1 MQKLSIGEASGM
13 FALMNKVCQ
22 NSGPKPKPNKKK
34 LWRFLKI
41 EGSVLMYIVPPLG
54 RTYIGESAKAYGL
67 KVRCLYGEHVGEHI
81 VNLGNILGTH

>member
-1 MQKLSIGEASGM
+1 M
-13 FALMNKVCQ
+13 FALITKLCQ
-22 NSGPKPKPNKKK
+22 NQFDWPIAPKKMK
-34 LWRFLKI
+34 LWRLLKI

-54 RTYIGESAKAYGL
+54 PTYIGESAKAYGL